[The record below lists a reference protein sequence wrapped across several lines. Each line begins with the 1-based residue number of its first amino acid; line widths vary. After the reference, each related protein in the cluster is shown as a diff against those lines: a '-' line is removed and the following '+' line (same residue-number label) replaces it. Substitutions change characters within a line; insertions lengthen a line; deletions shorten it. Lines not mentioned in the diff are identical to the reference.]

1 MWPSLSPFTVEKS
14 DSFSRKE
21 IKLFLDSD
29 IAFDELLSIYLINYS
44 AFSLFYEVVT
54 FFGLRLHVFG

>member
-21 IKLFLDSD
+21 IKLFFDSD
-29 IAFDELLSIYLINYS
+29 IALDELLSIYLINYS

-54 FFGLRLHVFG
+54 FAGLRLHVFG

>member
-21 IKLFLDSD
+21 IKLFFDSD
-29 IAFDELLSIYLINYS
+29 IALDELLSIYLINYS